1 MNKHNPIYR
10 TCIVTHK
17 KLLKSDLFRVVRNE
31 NGIYFDKY
39 QNIPGRGVYISK
51 SIEVIS
57 IAQKKHSLS
66 RGLKCDVKDEIY
78 LELIQALN
86 DVERK

>member
-1 MNKHNPIYR
+1 MNKKDPIYR

-51 SIEVIS
+51 SLEVIS
-57 IAQKKHSLS
+57 QAQKKHSLS
-66 RGLKCDVKDEIY
+66 RGLRCDVKDEIY
-78 LELIQALN
+78 VELIQALN
-86 DVERK
+86 EERK

>member
-1 MNKHNPIYR
+1 MNKKDPIYR

-39 QNIPGRGVYISK
+39 QNIPGRGVYIK
-51 SIEVIS
+51 KDLKTIEL
-57 IAQKKHSLS
+57 AQKRHSLS
-66 RGLKCDVKDEIY
+66 KGLSREVDDSIY
-78 LELIQALN
+78 IELIQALSE
-86 DVERK
+86 ERK

>member
-17 KLLKSDLFRVVRNE
+17 KLLKSDLFRVVKNE
-31 NGIYFDKY
+31 NGIHFDKN

-51 SIEVIS
+51 SLDVIS
-57 IAQKKHSLS
+57 NAQKKHSLS
-66 RGLKCDVKDEIY
+66 RGLRCEVKDEVY
-78 LELIQALN
+78 MELIQALN
-86 DVERK
+86 EERK